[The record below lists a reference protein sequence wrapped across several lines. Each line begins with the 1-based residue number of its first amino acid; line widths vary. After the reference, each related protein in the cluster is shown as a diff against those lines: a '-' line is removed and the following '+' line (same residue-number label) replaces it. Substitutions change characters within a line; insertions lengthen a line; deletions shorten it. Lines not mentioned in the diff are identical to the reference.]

1 MININ
6 FFEKKQV
13 NQLPY
18 VILTGFVVFS
28 VILLVYLFG
37 ANQYY
42 ALKDQSNM
50 QQIESQLSEV
60 QEARQLELLQTQ
72 ITEAELIQQQIQEN
86 RHSIPYLIEDI
97 HRYLPDSSEHITA
110 FNFTSEFE
118 LIIALQNLS
127 YNEITE
133 LIEALNGI
141 DYVSSA
147 RLMSLTKPTEAG
159 DVYLSEI
166 SIRLSEAALREEES
180 NEL

>member
-28 VILLVYLFG
+28 VFLLVYLFG

-50 QQIESQLSEV
+50 QQIESQQSEV
-60 QEARQLELLQTQ
+60 KEARQLELLQTQ

-97 HRYLPDSSEHITA
+97 HTYLPDSSEHITA

-147 RLMSLTKPTEAG
+147 GLMSLTKPTEAG